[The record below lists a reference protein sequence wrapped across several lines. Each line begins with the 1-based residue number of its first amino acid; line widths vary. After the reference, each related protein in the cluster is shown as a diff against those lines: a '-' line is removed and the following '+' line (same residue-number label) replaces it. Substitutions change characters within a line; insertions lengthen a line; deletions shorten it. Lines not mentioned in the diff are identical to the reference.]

1 MLIKRIVLIVIFV
14 IISLLLLAPLMP
26 KVVVFRILVY
36 RGGGLTPAMVYV
48 FAAYPG
54 GFRFLRGLRTET
66 GFAEVTLD
74 LTGMFEEWGG
84 VRDREITPT
93 FLVAAITD
101 DGDAVMKAFNIE
113 WSKLKPASMHTLVV
127 ELGERGRRL
136 ASRAPCPLKMLGAEA
151 TCPRTG
157 PASQAIIVDAYGER
171 KRVNIL
177 KVMVDDKSWANAHY
191 VYIQGYKAGFSIAY
205 ALLSTEAWDIAG
217 WYYVSKEEGGSKT
230 TYSGRGGTAVVSMEM
245 DFLYQKWCYYDPQGN
260 LVNEE
265 VRAYVDNFYP
275 KTINDTPGI
284 DLPSVDNWEYKGTN
298 TSQGVDIPYYID
310 DHEKFGGESFAVNLL
325 WFLSALSLAG
335 KLPAWATAAAN
346 YASLFLDVD
355 YKYETDYAFAFNVVI
370 YGDEGATHDVYRA
383 WQEFPGLD
391 TPALHY
397 RVELRS

>member
-1 MLIKRIVLIVIFV
+1 MATKRVALIAALTIT
-14 IISLLLLAPLMP
+14 SSLLLAPLMP

-54 GFRFLRGLRTET
+54 GFRFLRGLRTDT

-84 VRDREITPT
+84 VRDRGITPT
-93 FLVAAITD
+93 FLVTAIAD

-136 ASRAPCPLKMLGAEA
+136 ASRAPCPLKILGAEA
-151 TCPRTG
+151 TCPQPG

-177 KVMVDDKSWANAHY
+177 KVMVDDKSWAIADLFY
-191 VYIQGYKAGFSIAY
+191 VRDFKAGFSIAY
-205 ALLSTEAWDIAG
+205 AFLSTEAWDIAG
-217 WYYVSKEEGGSKT
+217 WYYVSKTEGEHVSA
-230 TYSGRGGTAVVSMEM
+230 YSGRGGTAVVSMEM
-245 DFLYQKWCYYDPQGN
+245 YFLYQKWCYYDPQGN

-275 KTINDTPGI
+275 DTLNDTSGV
-284 DLPSVDNWEYKGTN
+284 DLPSVDYWEYKGTN
-298 TSQGVDIPYYID
+298 TSQGVDIPYYDD
-310 DHEKFGGESFAVNLL
+310 DHEEFGGESFAVNLL

-346 YASLFLDVD
+346 YASLLLNVD
-355 YKYETDYAFAFNVVI
+355 YKYETDYAFVFSVKI
-370 YGDEGATHDVYRA
+370 LGDEGTTHDVYRA

-391 TPALHY
+391 TPIIYY
-397 RVELRS
+397 RTELKG

>member
-36 RGGGLTPAMVYV
+36 REGRLTPAMVYV
-48 FAAYPG
+48 FASYPG

-74 LTGMFEEWGG
+74 LTGMFNEWGG
-84 VRDREITPT
+84 VRDRGITPT
-93 FLVAAITD
+93 FLVTAIAD

-205 ALLSTEAWDIAG
+205 ALLSTQEWDIAG

-230 TYSGRGGTAVVSMEM
+230 
-245 DFLYQKWCYYDPQGN
+245 
-260 LVNEE
+260 
-265 VRAYVDNFYP
+265 
-275 KTINDTPGI
+275 
-284 DLPSVDNWEYKGTN
+284 
-298 TSQGVDIPYYID
+298 
-310 DHEKFGGESFAVNLL
+310 
-325 WFLSALSLAG
+325 
-335 KLPAWATAAAN
+335 
-346 YASLFLDVD
+346 
-355 YKYETDYAFAFNVVI
+355 
-370 YGDEGATHDVYRA
+370 
-383 WQEFPGLD
+383 
-391 TPALHY
+391 
-397 RVELRS
+397 